1 MTSPSMYEMN
11 GKQYQCAIELA
22 VSIISGRWKPTI
34 ICKLFAGKHRYGELK
49 KGIVGIN
56 HKMLAEQ
63 LKELEAAGIIHRHA
77 YPEVPPKVEY
87 ELTELGMKLKPIID
101 QLQEWGELFQL
112 ANPREVIPAENNI
125 VTDL

>member
-1 MTSPSMYEMN
+1 MTSPSLFEMN

-63 LKELEAAGIIHRHA
+63 LKELESACHVAIKREAKCKNSRIHWLLYR
-77 YPEVPPKVEY
+77 YSRRSF
-87 ELTELGMKLKPIID
+87 MKLCHKVC
-101 QLQEWGELFQL
+101 GKSY
-112 ANPREVIPAENNI
+112 
-125 VTDL
+125 